1 MKDLPFFEKKKKL
14 QRLLGMINY
23 SAKFVPNL
31 SENTENLRK
40 LLVVPWVGTILRRNG
55 NIYY

>member
-14 QRLLGMINY
+14 QGLLGMINY
-23 SAKFVPNL
+23 LAKFVPNL
-31 SENTENLRK
+31 SENTENLKK

>member
-40 LLVVPWVGTILRRNG
+40 LLVVP
-55 NIYY
+55 